1 MLALPTLALLASGL
15 PLLFPALRGWVRG
28 YDAQMGLRLPL
39 AFSVLLLAPLV
50 VLLLGD
56 RRMFRRES
64 AELAR
69 LTPQDGDGYARC
81 RRFS

>member
-1 MLALPTLALLASGL
+1 
-15 PLLFPALRGWVRG
+15 
-28 YDAQMGLRLPL
+28 MGLRLHL

-50 VLLLGD
+50 VLLLDD

-69 LTPQDGDGYARC
+69 LTRQDGDGYATC